1 MWRFDSV
8 AFLPA
13 LNHKPGKVCLVVTT
27 TTGRPMALS
36 DIPILSM
43 LRTKMEWHQA
53 RQRILAEN
61 VANADSPGFRPRDLT
76 TPKFE
81 HEIESPSAVMLV
93 RTESNHIAGTGFG
106 DSAFR
111 NRNAG
116 PYEIRPT
123 GNAVSL
129 EEEMMK
135 VAANQ
140 MDFQAATTLYTHSL
154 NLIKTALG
162 KR

>member
-1 MWRFDSV
+1 
-8 AFLPA
+8 
-13 LNHKPGKVCLVVTT
+13 
-27 TTGRPMALS
+27 MALS

-53 RQRILAEN
+53 RQKVLAEN
-61 VANADSPGFRPRDLT
+61 VANADTPAFRPHDLAA
-76 TPKFE
+76 PNFE
-81 HEIESPSAVMLV
+81 RTLRPMTAVSLE
-93 RTESNHIAGTGFG
+93 RTESGHIAGTTG
-106 DSAFR
+106 SASPFR
-111 NRNAG
+111 NATESG
-116 PYEIRPT
+116 YEIRPT

-129 EEEMMK
+129 EDEMMK